1 MQNCGVNYA
10 ATTVASFVVREAEA
24 GIAMT
29 DGVFE
34 RVVQHGG
41 GYRQLVVQGI
51 LDGAIGLMAA
61 ADECGYAAIATPVTS
76 AQMLKA

>member
-1 MQNCGVNYA
+1 
-10 ATTVASFVVREAEA
+10 
-24 GIAMT
+24 MT